1 MVGSEGF
8 DFVPK
13 ALRFVRE
20 IMSDVDKNQLATSDQ
35 PSASARRPYRKPMLQ
50 VYGSIQ
56 DLTRTGAA
64 GSKKEPGFPVRTK
77 P

>member
-1 MVGSEGF
+1 MMSE
-8 DFVPK
+8 
-13 ALRFVRE
+13 
-20 IMSDVDKNQLATSDQ
+20 SDHNQLANTDL
-35 PSASARRPYRKPMLQ
+35 PTTSARRPYRKPVLQ

>member
-1 MVGSEGF
+1 MVRSQSFREGM
-8 DFVPK
+8 
-13 ALRFVRE
+13 
-20 IMSDVDKNQLATSDQ
+20 MSDFDQNQLATSDQ
-35 PSASARRPYRKPMLQ
+35 PSASARRPYRKPVLQ

-64 GSKKEPGFPVRTK
+64 GSKKEPGCPPRTK